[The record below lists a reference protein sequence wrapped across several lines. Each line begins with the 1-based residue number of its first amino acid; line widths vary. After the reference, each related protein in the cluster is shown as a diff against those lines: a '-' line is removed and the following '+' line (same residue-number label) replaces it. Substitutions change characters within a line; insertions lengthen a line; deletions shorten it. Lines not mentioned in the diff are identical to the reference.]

1 MGAIPGLR
9 DWVRAAV
16 LLGMLG
22 AGGCREQPGGAT
34 TAATVAAPSAPAR
47 AATTAADLRRVMVFI
62 SGHVQGVGFRAFTEQ
77 EARRLEVG
85 GWVRNLAD
93 GRVQAVIEGPGGK
106 VARLLELLGKGPP
119 GARVDQVEVSE
130 QAVKGDLGTFRVAE

>member
-1 MGAIPGLR
+1 MCAMPGLR
-9 DWVRAAV
+9 GWVRAAV
-16 LLGMLG
+16 LLGVLG
-22 AGGCREQPGGAT
+22 AGGCREQPSGAT
-34 TAATVAAPSAPAR
+34 TAATMAARPSPVR
-47 AATTAADLRRVMVFI
+47 AAATAADMRRVMVFI

-106 VARLLELLGKGPP
+106 VASLLELLGQGPP
-119 GARVDQVEVSE
+119 GGRVDRVELSA